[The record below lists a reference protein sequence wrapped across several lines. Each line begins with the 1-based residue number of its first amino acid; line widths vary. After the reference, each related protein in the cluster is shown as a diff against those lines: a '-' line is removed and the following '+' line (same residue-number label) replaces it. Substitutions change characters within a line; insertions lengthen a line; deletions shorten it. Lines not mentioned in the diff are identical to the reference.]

1 MQTSRL
7 PWTMPRPMSTLS
19 LLTFL
24 TQPLAGKIR
33 CLRYCL
39 LATNPTHSSQVTSRE
54 SSQTPNLFFLT
65 IQSFQIGGKRRRQ
78 AASFVDYKGR
88 STSNCLQA
96 TTYTLFAGRLFA
108 QYANGTTAQ
117 FSAFSG
123 DLSTILEPRTLV
135 GDIDTE
141 FSISSTGSLL
151 WNNADFFNGA
161 AQFCI
166 LPSGDLMAIFS
177 QGAQPESCVFV
188 DLTVA
193 LC

>member
-1 MQTSRL
+1 MAS
-7 PWTMPRPMSTLS
+7 
-19 LLTFL
+19 
-24 TQPLAGKIR
+24 G
-33 CLRYCL
+33 
-39 LATNPTHSSQVTSRE
+39 E
-54 SSQTPNLFFLT
+54 SSNPPNIFFLT

-78 AASFVDYKGR
+78 APSFVDYKGR

-123 DLSTILEPRTLV
+123 DLSTILEPRTIA
-135 GDIDTE
+135 GDVDTE
-141 FSISSTGSLL
+141 FSVSSTGTLL
-151 WNNADFFNGA
+151 WNNDDFFNGA
-161 AQFCI
+161 ASFCI
-166 LPSGDLMAIFS
+166 LPSGELMAIFS

-193 LC
+193 LCKSFLSDDPILSLIEGL